1 MLLIGYT
8 EGIVQTKH
16 MEFSMRLLKKIS
28 IIIGCALSITCSADE
43 GKLVVGVEASRAPFV
58 YVDKSQKLE
67 GFEIDLLR
75 AIAKENGLSVEF
87 SDMPFDALLPSVLTE
102 QVDVAISCIS
112 MTEERAQIV
121 DFVGPYY
128 NAGLNVLIP
137 NEYQDKIKNSFDL
150 NGRKICVVSGTTCE
164 DYANTRNGSEILK
177 FSSEKES
184 FDAVENK
191 ECDLLISDAP
201 FIDYE
206 LLKQHPGKYY
216 KFENNLTSEEF
227 GIMTSKLRPELRD
240 KIESG
245 LKKIEKNGEYDKL
258 YKKWFG

>member
-1 MLLIGYT
+1 MPLIRYT
-8 EGIVQTKH
+8 EDIVQTRQ
-16 MEFSMRLLKKIS
+16 MEFSMSLLKKIS
-28 IIIGCALSITCSADE
+28 IIIGCALSITSSADE

-58 YVDKSQKLE
+58 YVDESQKLE

-75 AIAKENGLSVEF
+75 AIAKENGLNVEF

-112 MTEERAQIV
+112 MTEDRAQIV

-137 NEYQDKIKNSFDL
+137 KEYQNKIKNSFDL
-150 NGRKICVVSGTTCE
+150 NGKKICVVSGTTCE
-164 DYANTRNGSEILK
+164 DYANTREGSEVIK
-177 FSSEKES
+177 FSSEEES
-184 FDAVENK
+184 FNAVEERK
-191 ECDLLISDAP
+191 CDLLISDAP
-201 FIDYE
+201 LIDY
-206 LLKQHPGKYY
+206 LFMKQHPDKYY
-216 KFENNLTSEEF
+216 KFENNLTSEDF